1 MKTLCSIAVVG
12 LVLWSNAVAWGG
24 QTLAAPDLAVGQ
36 DLLVMCRDAIRL
48 SDGHLGDQDFF
59 ANAY

>member
-48 SDGHLGDQDFF
+48 
-59 ANAY
+59 